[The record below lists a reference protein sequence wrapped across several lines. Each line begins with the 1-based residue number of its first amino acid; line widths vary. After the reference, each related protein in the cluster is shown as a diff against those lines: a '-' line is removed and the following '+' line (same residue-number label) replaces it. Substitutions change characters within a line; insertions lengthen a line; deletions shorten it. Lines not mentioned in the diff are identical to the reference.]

1 MIPDRTPWVK
11 GSSVAT
17 AVVQVSAAAW
27 IQSLAQDFPYDTG
40 AATKILKEKEKEKKE
55 RNKNRERKKETKK
68 DNGRKLM

>member
-11 GSSVAT
+11 GSSVAA

-27 IQSLAQDFPYDTG
+27 IQSLAQDFPYATG
-40 AATKILKEKEKEKKE
+40 AATKIIKEKEKKE